1 MAGGERELRIP
12 EAGGQTWTVSRF
24 EDLRTRRRLSGF
36 FSMPWLAPA
45 VCAGTCSSSVN
56 CTVLYPTFFQ
66 YGYLDTIGTYRW
78 FSGFRIEEARLR
90 RVPAPCASIAH
101 EERAD
106 GAVLCP
112 DGVVIVNR
120 P

>member
-1 MAGGERELRIP
+1 MDCFRLQVATGIALKIFARDG
-12 EAGGQTWTVSRF
+12 VSRDSF
-24 EDLRTRRRLSGF
+24 PCLGWHQL
-36 FSMPWLAPA
+36 
-45 VCAGTCSSSVN
+45 CAQVHTCSSSVN
-56 CTVLYPTFFQ
+56 CTVLYRTFFQ